1 MPKAA
6 GTKPRLDSLDDLF
19 GLGDTTYQELAKTEA
34 EYAVVPFDLM
44 DSFPGHPFRLYIGQ
58 RKDDMV
64 ESIREKGILQP
75 LILRAVEGGRYQI
88 LSGHNRKECGIEADL
103 TAATA
108 VIKYDLT
115 DAEAWIYVIETNI
128 IQRSFSDLTHSEK
141 AAILAVHHSKLFSQ
155 GRRNDIVD
163 ELKRLENPCEYR
175 SHGTCAGIA
184 HKLKSRDVIA
194 KEYSL
199 TKDKVAQYLRIGKL
213 ISVLKE
219 RLDIDELGLTAAVT
233 LSFLNE
239 VDQAMLDK
247 CIGLNG
253 FRVDMR
259 KADTLRQYSEK
270 GKLDEETTYLILS
283 GEIGQKP
290 KPNRTPTV
298 KVSKVAYAK
307 YFRPSQSAKEIQGI
321 VEKALE
327 AYFSQ
332 EAAFMNRGEGA
343 SNGQECKA
351 APDDQGG
358 KSYRHTGTRDRR

>member
-19 GLGDTTYQELAKTEA
+19 GLSDATCQVPAKTEA
-34 EYAVVPFDLM
+34 EYTVIPFDLM
-44 DSFPGHPFRLYIGQ
+44 DSFPGHPFRLYMGQ

-88 LSGHNRKECGIEADL
+88 LSGHNRKECGIEAGL

-128 IQRSFSDLTHSEK
+128 IQRSFSDLAHSEK
-141 AAILAVHHSKLFSQ
+141 AAILAAHHSKLFSQ
-155 GRRNDIVD
+155 GRRNDIIE

-175 SHGTCAGIA
+175 AGETSVGFQQ
-184 HKLKSRDVIA
+184 KLDSRDAIS

-199 TKDKVAQYLRIGKL
+199 SNHKVVQYLRVSKL

-253 FRVDMR
+253 FKVDMR
-259 KADTLRQYSEK
+259 KADTLRGYSEK
-270 GKLDEETTYLILS
+270 GKLDEENIYLILS
-283 GEIGQKP
+283 GEIGNKR

-298 KVSKVAYAK
+298 KVSKATYAK
-307 YFRPSQSAKEIQGI
+307 YFKPSQSAKEIEGI
-321 VEKALE
+321 VEKAL
-327 AYFSQ
+327 AMYFAQ
-332 EAAFMNRGEGA
+332 NKDGGE
-343 SNGQECKA
+343 SNEQI
-351 APDDQGG
+351 
-358 KSYRHTGTRDRR
+358 